1 MAYHLPWL
9 HMEQAS
15 MSTVE
20 SCRRMSGIVSN
31 NKYMQIQ
38 SQICKF
44 QDIYICIYICHN
56 KYIYKS
62 YIICIHMSGRQIIY
76 HTYIHI
82 VYKMQL

>member
-15 MSTVE
+15 MSTAE

-44 QDIYICIYICHN
+44 QDIYIYIFHN
-56 KYIYKS
+56 KYIYIS
-62 YIICIHMSGRQIIY
+62 YIRICIHMSGRQIIY

>member
-44 QDIYICIYICHN
+44 QDIYIYIFHN
-56 KYIYKS
+56 KYIYIYKLYTYV
-62 YIICIHMSGRQIIY
+62 YICQAG
-76 HTYIHI
+76 
-82 VYKMQL
+82 K